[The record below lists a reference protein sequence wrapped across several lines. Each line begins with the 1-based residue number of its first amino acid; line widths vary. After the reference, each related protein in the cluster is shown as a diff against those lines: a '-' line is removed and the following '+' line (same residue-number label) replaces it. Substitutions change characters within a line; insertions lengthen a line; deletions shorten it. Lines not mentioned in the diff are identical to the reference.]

1 MAEQIK
7 PDVPTLI
14 KRIGEMCNL
23 PDLEKEKV
31 HKFNRE
37 QLVELYVYLAELKA
51 SHKEALAKINAIEL
65 KSVST
70 MGEKHE

>member
-14 KRIGEMCNL
+14 KRIGEMCSL
-23 PDLEKEKV
+23 PVLEKEKV

-37 QLVELYVYLAELKA
+37 QLVELYVYLTELKA
-51 SHKEALAKINAIEL
+51 SHKEALAKIHAIEVKAL
-65 KSVST
+65 PMVG
-70 MGEKHE
+70 GEHA

>member
-1 MAEQIK
+1 MTEQIK

-14 KRIGEMCNL
+14 KRIKEMCNL

-65 KSVST
+65 KSIPTV
-70 MGEKHE
+70 GEINE